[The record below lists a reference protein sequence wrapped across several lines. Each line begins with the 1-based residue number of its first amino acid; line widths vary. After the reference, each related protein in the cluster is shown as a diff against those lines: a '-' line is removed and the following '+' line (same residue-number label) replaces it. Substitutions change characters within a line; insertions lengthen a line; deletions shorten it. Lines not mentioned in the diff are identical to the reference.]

1 MESGRSIS
9 VNAVVEFN
17 DVSFSYGD
25 ADVLQGVSFSLA
37 KGDKISIIGSNG
49 AGKSTTLKISTGLLR
64 PKSGIVNVL
73 GTSPE
78 KREIKRKL
86 GYLPEDAS
94 PYRLLSVQENIQYS
108 ALLRG
113 VEDIVESTERVI
125 DLFDL
130 SHLRLSKAYTLSR
143 GNAQRLALAMVFV
156 HNPEVLIL
164 DEPLNYLDM
173 NMQESVVKLVR
184 KTEATVLVST
194 HVVSTASRL
203 TDRIMILSSGMIK
216 WIGTMD
222 EIKTDTDS
230 GETIE
235 ARLGRMM

>member
-1 MESGRSIS
+1 MTP
-9 VNAVVEFN
+9 VVEFQN
-17 DVSFSYGD
+17 VSFSYGD
-25 ADVLQGVSFSLA
+25 ADVLQGVSFSLE

-49 AGKSTTLKISTGLLR
+49 AGKSTTLKLSTGLLR
-64 PKSGIVNVL
+64 PRSGEVRIL
-73 GTSPE
+73 GENPE
-78 KREIKRKL
+78 KREIKRRF

-113 VEDIVESTERVI
+113 VDDVVSATEKMI

-130 SHLRLSKAYTLSR
+130 AHLRLSKAYTLSR
-143 GNAQRLALAMVFV
+143 GNTQRLALAMVFV
-156 HNPEVLIL
+156 HNPEVLIM
-164 DEPLNYLDM
+164 DEPLNYLDL
-173 NMQESVVKLVR
+173 NVQETVVRLVK
-184 KTEATVLVST
+184 KTEATVLLST

-203 TDRIMILSSGMIK
+203 TDRIMILSSGRIK
-216 WIGTMD
+216 WAGTIG
-222 EIKTDTDS
+222 EIETDMGS

>member
-1 MESGRSIS
+1 MIP
-9 VNAVVEFN
+9 VIKFN
-17 DVSFSYGD
+17 NVSFSYGD
-25 ADVLQGVSFSLA
+25 ADVLQDVSFSLA

-49 AGKSTTLKISTGLLR
+49 AGKSTTLKISTGLLK
-64 PKSGIVNVL
+64 PKSGTVHVL
-73 GTSPE
+73 GDSPE
-78 KREIKRKL
+78 KREIKRKF

-113 VEDIVESTERVI
+113 VDDIVSSTEKMI

-143 GNAQRLALAMVFV
+143 GNTQRLALAMVFV
-156 HNPEVLIL
+156 HDPEILIM
-164 DEPLNYLDM
+164 DEPLNYLDL
-173 NMQESVVKLVR
+173 NVQETVVKLVR
-184 KTEATVLVST
+184 KTEATVLLST

-203 TDRIMILSSGMIK
+203 TDRIMILSAGMIK
-216 WIGTMD
+216 WAGTID
-222 EIKTDTDS
+222 EIETDMDS
-230 GETIE
+230 GETVE